1 MPARAGAPSG
11 SKLAAP
17 TQPDSK
23 APKVLRADR
32 IAHEHQPFVAVPRLI
47 EPQDYQ
53 CRRNKMVAAK
63 PAFMP
68 STAAVPP
75 GSAPV
80 LPQLERHRRPWG
92 SLQDFGKAAGAREQ
106 DAKTDQNPR
115 PAGQAHAGSD
125 ERKSMN
131 GKKQTR
137 KPERG
142 LEIELQRGRSR
153 QERSP

>member
-1 MPARAGAPSG
+1 MPG
-11 SKLAAP
+11 
-17 TQPDSK
+17 
-23 APKVLRADR
+23 
-32 IAHEHQPFVAVPRLI
+32 HI
-47 EPQDYQ
+47 EPHDNEY
-53 CRRNKMVAAK
+53 RGNKMVAAK

-68 STAAVPP
+68 RTAAVPP

-92 SLQDFGKAAGAREQ
+92 SLQDFDKAAGAREQ